1 MIAARHAAEKRT
13 VSMTQIRTAC
23 LFALVALTIAVAP
36 PSPAAAAPEG
46 QMNFAFHVTLAPRW
60 LDPAETE
67 SAISPFLVLYALHDA
82 MVKPMPSS
90 HTTASLAESWTASR
104 DSLTYEFVL
113 RNGVKFHN
121 GEAVTADDVKFSFD
135 RYKGGAAKLLKA
147 KVKEVR
153 VVDARKVRFV
163 LHEPWPDFLTF
174 YGTTATGAGWV
185 VPKKYVEKVGD
196 EGFKKAPIGAGPYK
210 FVSMTPGVELTLEA
224 FEGYW
229 RKVPSV
235 KRVVIKSV
243 PDETTRAAALKRGEV
258 DVAYFLNGPIAE
270 EVRRTPG
277 LKLSAVRTN
286 TVFFLDFVDQWDPK
300 SPWHDQRVRLAAS
313 LAIDRKA
320 INEAESL
327 GFSGLTGNIVP
338 RHMEFNLPIE
348 PHPFDA
354 SRAKKLLA
362 EAGYAN
368 GFDGGDLTPNPP
380 YFGMAEAV
388 ASNFAAVGIRVRLR
402 TLERAAFLTTW
413 GDKKLKGVVLGAQ
426 GAGGNA
432 ATRIEGLAT
441 RNGQYAYGVLPEVED
456 LFVRQAKELDRKKRE
471 EMLHQ
476 AQKILHDRVV
486 FAPIWENGF
495 IRGVGARAEEPAL
508 TLIPAFPYAAPYEEL
523 RLKK

>member
-1 MIAARHAAEKRT
+1 
-13 VSMTQIRTAC
+13 MTQVRPA
-23 LFALVALTIAVAP
+23 LFLLVAVALTLAVALP
-36 PSPAAAAPEG
+36 GPVAAAPEG
-46 QMNFAFHVTLAPRW
+46 QMNFAFHVTIAPRW

-82 MVKPMPSS
+82 MVKPMPGSA
-90 HTTASLAESWTASR
+90 TTASLAESWTASK
-104 DSLTYEFVL
+104 DGLTYEFTL

-121 GEAVTADDVKFSFD
+121 GEAITADDVKFSFD
-135 RYKGGAAKLLKA
+135 RYKGGAAKLLKS
-147 KVKEVR
+147 KVKDVR

-163 LHEPWPDFLTF
+163 LNEPWPDFLTF

-210 FVSMTPGVELTLEA
+210 FVSMNPGLELTLEA

-235 KRVVIKSV
+235 KRVVIRSV

-270 EVRRTPG
+270 EVRRTTG

-300 SPWHDQRVRLAAS
+300 SPWHDPRVRLAAS

-338 RHMEFNLPIE
+338 RHMEFSLPIE
-348 PHPFDA
+348 PHPLDPQ
-354 SRAKKLLA
+354 RAKKLLA
-362 EAGYAN
+362 EAGFAN

-380 YFGMAEAV
+380 YFGMAEAI
-388 ASNFAAVGIRVRLR
+388 ASNLAAVGIRVRVR
-402 TLERAAFLTTW
+402 TMERAAFLTTW
-413 GDKKLKGVVLGAQ
+413 GEKKLKGVVLGAQ

-441 RNGQYAYGVLPEVED
+441 KNGQYAYGVLPEVED
-456 LFVRQAKELDRKKRE
+456 LFARQAKELDRKKRE
-471 EMLHQ
+471 EMLQQ
-476 AQKILHDRVV
+476 AQKILHERVV

-495 IRGVGARAEEPAL
+495 IRGVGPRAEEPAL